1 MFIGFVLLVA
11 NYVIL
16 VEIANIS
23 NSIEKEEK

>member
-1 MFIGFVLLVA
+1 MFIGFVLLVI

-23 NSIEKEEK
+23 NNIEKEEK